1 MNSDRTSMKH
11 VSHTPPSGD
20 AVTNI
25 WQRGPKAEAAAEA
38 EAKAEQPAD
47 D

>member
-11 VSHTPPSGD
+11 VSHTPPSGEP
-20 AVTNI
+20 VTNV
-25 WQRGPKAEAAAEA
+25 WQRGPEAETKAEE
-38 EAKAEQPAD
+38 PSD